1 MTARLVT
8 VVDRRAVPA
17 WACMPHTATLAIR
30 VAGVLLAAIA
40 VVAVLVRVMAGAA
53 VSEWLAYPFTGVPA
67 TTGEAAVIFAH
78 NTRALLGVIGLLLI
92 AQVAAHQPNGA
103 TRAQKAVRI
112 AGETVLAG
120 IVAANVLV
128 VGAALGAYGTR
139 MARAMLP
146 HGPVELA
153 GFATAIALYLQ
164 GRDRALPTRQLLLT
178 AAASVLL
185 LAMAALLE
193 ALVVV

>member
-1 MTARLVT
+1 MTARLVS

-17 WACMPHTATLAIR
+17 WACVPHTAALAIR
-30 VAGVLLAAIA
+30 VAGGLLAAIA
-40 VVAVLVRVMAGAA
+40 AVAVLVGVTAGAA
-53 VSEWLAYPFTGVPA
+53 VREWLAYPFTGVPA
-67 TTGEAAVIFAH
+67 TAGQTAVIFAH

-92 AQVAAHQPNGA
+92 AQVAAHQPDGPG
-103 TRAQKAVRI
+103 RAQKAVRI

-120 IVAANVLV
+120 IVVANVLV

-139 MARAMLP
+139 MVRALLP
-146 HGPVELA
+146 HGLVELA
-153 GFATAIALYLQ
+153 GFATALALYVQ

-185 LAMAALLE
+185 LAAAALLE

>member
-17 WACMPHTATLAIR
+17 WACMPHTAALAIG
-30 VAGVLLAAIA
+30 VAGILLAAIA
-40 VVAVLVRVMAGAA
+40 VVAVLVRVTGGAA
-53 VSEWLAYPFTGVPA
+53 VREWLAYPFTGVPA
-67 TTGEAAVIFAH
+67 TTGEAGVIFAH
-78 NTRALLGVIGLLLI
+78 NTRALLGVLGLLLI
-92 AQVAAHQPNGA
+92 AQVAAHQPDGPG
-103 TRAQKAVRI
+103 RAQKAVRI

-120 IVAANVLV
+120 IVAANVFV
-128 VGAALGAYGTR
+128 VGAALGAYGPR
-139 MARAMLP
+139 MVRAVLP

-164 GRDRALPTRQLLLT
+164 GRHRALPTRQLLLT
-178 AAASVLL
+178 SAVSVLL

>member
-1 MTARLVT
+1 MMARLVS

-17 WACMPHTATLAIR
+17 WACVPHSAALAIG

-40 VVAVLVRVMAGAA
+40 VVAVLVGVTGGAA
-53 VSEWLAYPFTGVPA
+53 VREWLAYPFTGVPA
-67 TTGEAAVIFAH
+67 TTGEAGVIFAH
-78 NTRALLGVIGLLLI
+78 NVRALLGVIGLLLI
-92 AQVAAHQPNGA
+92 AQVAAHQPGGA

-139 MARAMLP
+139 MAGAMLP

-153 GFATAIALYLQ
+153 GFATAIALYVQ
-164 GRDRALPTRQLLLT
+164 GRDRALPTRQLVLT

-185 LAMAALLE
+185 LAAAALLE

>member
-1 MTARLVT
+1 MTAPAT
-8 VVDRRAVPA
+8 VAERGALPG
-17 WACMPHTATLAIR
+17 WACAPETATVALG

-40 VVAVLVRVMAGAA
+40 VVAVLVGVTAGAA
-53 VSEWLAYPFTGVPA
+53 AREWLAYPFTGVPA
-67 TTGEAAVIFAH
+67 TAGEASVIFAH
-78 NTRALLGVIGLLLI
+78 NARALLGVIGLLLI
-92 AQVAAHQPNGA
+92 AQVAAHQPNGPGRVQQA
-103 TRAQKAVRI
+103 LRA
-112 AGETVLAG
+112 AGEIVLAG
-120 IVAANVLV
+120 VVAANVLI

-139 MARAMLP
+139 MVRAMLP

-164 GRDRALPTRQLLLT
+164 GRHRALPTRQLLLT